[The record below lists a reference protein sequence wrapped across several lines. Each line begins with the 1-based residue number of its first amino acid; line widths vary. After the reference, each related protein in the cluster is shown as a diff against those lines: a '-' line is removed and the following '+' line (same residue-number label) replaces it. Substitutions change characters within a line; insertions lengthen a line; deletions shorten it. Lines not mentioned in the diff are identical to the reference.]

1 MKEKRKN
8 EEQAITLIAL
18 VITIIVLLIL
28 AGVTI
33 ATLTGQNGILT
44 QASKSNV
51 ETRAGKVEEEVNLWK
66 MQINANNYT
75 TWGTEDENAMLARLK
90 KDGSVLE
97 QEIDPNNRTITIGDR
112 VISYKVDVPEGKLVL
127 EYQVDGSLLFLIPKI
142 SGYVGYNE
150 YAQNILKGKTNE
162 EKISIFL
169 EGESESIGR
178 NFQNLSEWIEYFN
191 SETGSH
197 ITQEN
202 FEEDIVNKV
211 KEWEQPCSSFDEVM
225 ILWHTVK
232 YKAYTEKYDKYSDGS
247 YYINIKRD
255 DVQIADSIEL
265 NNAYPTDI
273 KAGTYTYT
281 AIAQKDGQEASV
293 TLTFKKED
301 LPRYVIELRSNYI
314 FRVYDHQEEKYLTFS
329 TAQLTLK
336 KNGVEV
342 FNQDVTNNINKYGV
356 ESNSNIYMREDL
368 ENKDFNLFEKTEAKL
383 IVDGTEIQNVV
394 CMPPWME

>member
-1 MKEKRKN
+1 M
-8 EEQAITLIAL
+8 
-18 VITIIVLLIL
+18 
-28 AGVTI
+28 
-33 ATLTGQNGILT
+33 
-44 QASKSNV
+44 
-51 ETRAGKVEEEVNLWK
+51 
-66 MQINANNYT
+66 
-75 TWGTEDENAMLARLK
+75 
-90 KDGSVLE
+90 
-97 QEIDPNNRTITIGDR
+97 
-112 VISYKVDVPEGKLVL
+112 
-127 EYQVDGSLLFLIPKI
+127 IPKI

-202 FEEDIVNKV
+202 FEKDIVNKV